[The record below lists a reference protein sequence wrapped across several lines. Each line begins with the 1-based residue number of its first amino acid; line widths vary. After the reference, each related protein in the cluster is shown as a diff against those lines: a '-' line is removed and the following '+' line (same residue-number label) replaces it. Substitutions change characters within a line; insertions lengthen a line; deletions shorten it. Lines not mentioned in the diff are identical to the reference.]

1 MLVNSEFRMELGKL
15 DVCDKGIP
23 DGMIDGHNDS
33 ILGGIKLGKVDTVDV
48 KNDGIFDASDDE
60 IFDGMR
66 LGKLDTCDEVSMDGM
81 LDG

>member
-1 MLVNSEFRMELGKL
+1 MLVSSEFRMELGKL

-23 DGMIDGHNDS
+23 YGMIDGHNDS
-33 ILGGIKLGKVDTVDV
+33 ILGGIKLGDV